1 MYFSFSNFKPYSLE
15 QPIQIRP
22 ITLLYGPNSQ
32 GKSSI
37 NQALTLFSQSFLS
50 KKFSS
55 FGVSNDIEG
64 SNQFDSDT
72 EGSNELDSEEI
83 FELLLNSSEHNFG
96 EYSDICHKGNTS
108 EPIIFEIETDHLSR
122 WNWSLAKAM
131 RFNLEGKKTRVYRKR
146 VTYEFRPKSVDP
158 ETGIPL
164 HGTTGILSRLS
175 YRFEFLDSLQSV
187 TDIDGFSFIRDP
199 KNNRWTMDRANLGD
213 FEFFCQ
219 RSRDIIAYY
228 GYTNIPSK
236 EQIQYVIQNSQG
248 LNFYLEDRSIFVKYP
263 IQKGSSSQRN
273 LSPVYSVT
281 RFLSHLLDNSDIKLA
296 MTNIKRIS
304 GTREA
309 PQRIYQ
315 SSDSM
320 ASALKVLMQPG
331 DENTTRRD
339 RFNEKLK
346 KLHIHYAIPPW
357 DKCRQLEGY
366 YLFKLEILE
375 QGKPSGRYVSL
386 VDVGVGVSQVL
397 PILCEIELMAD
408 NQTKS
413 KRRIPNLLMIEQPE
427 LHLHPRLQT
436 ELADSFIDNK
446 GAGSF
451 LIETHSEE
459 ILQRILRRIRE
470 GKLKPQDVSL
480 LYVKQDKN
488 GVSNIEEV
496 EISENGNF
504 CAPWPDPDGFFSESY
519 RESITGKPQ

>member
-1 MYFSFSNFKPYSLE
+1 MYFSFSNFKPYPLK

-50 KKFSS
+50 KKSSS
-55 FGVSNDIEG
+55 FGISNDIEG
-64 SNQFDSDT
+64 SNQLDSDT
-72 EGSNELDSEEI
+72 EGRNVLDSEEI

-96 EYSDICHKGNTS
+96 QYSNICHKGNTS

-122 WNWSLAKAM
+122 RNWSLAKAM

-164 HGTTGILSRLS
+164 DGTTGILSRLT
-175 YRFEFLDSLQSV
+175 YRYEFMDGGEVS
-187 TDIDGFSFIRDP
+187 DIDGFTFTRDP
-199 KNNRWTMDRANLGD
+199 KHNRWTIDATGD
-213 FEFFCQ
+213 FEVFCQ
-219 RSRDIIAYY
+219 RSRDYIAQY

-236 EQIQYVIQNSQG
+236 EQVQYVIQNSQG
-248 LNFYLEDRSIFVKYP
+248 LNFYLEERSILVKSP
-263 IQKGSSSQRN
+263 IRTGSSSQLN
-273 LSPVYSVT
+273 LMPVHRVT
-281 RFLSHLLDNSDIKLA
+281 LFLSRLLDNSDIKLA

-304 GTREA
+304 GTRKA
-309 PQRIYQ
+309 PERIYQ

-320 ASALKVLMQPG
+320 AGALKVLMQPG

-339 RFNEKLK
+339 KFNEKLK

-357 DKCRQLEGY
+357 DKCRELEGY
-366 YLFKLEILE
+366 YLIKLEILE
-375 QGKPSGRYVSL
+375 KGEPSGRYVSL

-413 KRRIPNLLMIEQPE
+413 KRSIPNLLMIEQPE

-470 GKLKPQDVSL
+470 GKLKPHDVSL

-488 GVSNIEEV
+488 GVSNTEEV
-496 EISENGNF
+496 EISDNGNF
-504 CAPWPDPDGFFSESY
+504 CTPWPDPDGFFSESY
-519 RESITGKPQ
+519 RESITGKSG